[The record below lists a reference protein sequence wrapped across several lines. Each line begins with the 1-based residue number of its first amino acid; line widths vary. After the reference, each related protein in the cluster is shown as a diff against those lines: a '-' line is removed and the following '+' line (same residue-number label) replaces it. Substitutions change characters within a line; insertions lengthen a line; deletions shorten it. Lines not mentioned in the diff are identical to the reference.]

1 MLVRSLRRRALE
13 AEILDGPLHADAALA
28 GNLRD
33 LARINR
39 WTGGDWLVHQGI
51 KHLLTPLPT
60 NGVTVL
66 DVGGGRGDGVAGVV
80 RWAARRG
87 LDSRGILLDAS
98 APVLQ
103 LAGGKAHAN
112 VRLLR
117 GDGGRLPLRD
127 RSVDIASCSLLL
139 HHFSAAQA
147 PVLLREMARVTR
159 RGVIVDDL
167 LRSHIGYL
175 GALVL
180 GCVCTR
186 NRLTRHDGP
195 LSARR
200 AFTLGELA
208 ALLASAGLRPI
219 WQATIP
225 GYRTVVAARPS
236 GAAGP

>member
-1 MLVRSLRRRALE
+1 MAIRSVRQRILE
-13 AEILDGPLHADAALA
+13 AEMLDGPLQADADLA

-39 WTGGDWLVHQGI
+39 WTGGDWLVHRAMRR
-51 KHLLTPLPT
+51 LLAPSPT

-66 DVGGGRGDGVAGVV
+66 DVGGGRGDGVAGAV
-80 RWAARRG
+80 RWTARRG

-98 APVLQ
+98 GPVLQ
-103 LAGGKAHAN
+103 LARGRALPD

-117 GDGGRLPLRD
+117 GDGGRLPFKD
-127 RSVDIASCSLLL
+127 QSVDIVTCSLLL

-147 PVLLREMARVTR
+147 PVVLGEMARVAR

-180 GCVCTR
+180 GRVCTR

-195 LSARR
+195 LSVRR
-200 AFTLGELA
+200 AFTLGELS

-225 GYRTVVAARPS
+225 GYRTVVAARPVDV
-236 GAAGP
+236 AAP

>member
-1 MLVRSLRRRALE
+1 MLVRNLRQRALE
-13 AEILDGPLHADAALA
+13 AELLDGPLQANTDLA

-39 WTGGDWLVHQGI
+39 WTGGDWLVHRAMRR
-51 KHLLTPLPT
+51 LLAPSPT
-60 NGVTVL
+60 NCVTVL

-139 HHFSAAQA
+139 HHFSAVQA
-147 PVLLREMARVTR
+147 PVVLREMGRVAR

-167 LRSHIGYL
+167 LRSHTGYF
-175 GALVL
+175 GALLL
-180 GCVCTR
+180 GWVFTH

-195 LSARR
+195 LSVRR
-200 AFTLGELA
+200 AFTLGELST
-208 ALLASAGLRPI
+208 LLASADLRPI
-219 WQATIP
+219 WQATLP
-225 GYRTVVAARPS
+225 GYRTVVAARPLS
-236 GAAGP
+236 GAAP